1 MDHGFTGR
9 GPVRPTAGGE
19 SVELSAPL
27 AAASGG
33 SFELRGAAARVS
45 IRADAALS
53 LRYRA
58 RIEGARPEAET
69 GGDTTVIRL
78 RWPLRDPVGEWR
90 RRTVEVVLNASFP
103 WEVRVR
109 GGASELR
116 LDFAAGGLRSF
127 ELLGGVARA
136 ELVLPPPQGDVVLR
150 LLGGAGSVRVRRPA
164 GIPVRLRID
173 GVGRVECDGQ
183 RLGVAAGS
191 LHFEPPSFAAA
202 PARYDLRVIGGLGE
216 LSVDRSS
223 PA

>member
-9 GPVRPTAGGE
+9 DPDGPTAGGE

-33 SFELRGAAARVS
+33 GFEFRGGAARVS

-58 RIEGARPEAET
+58 RVEGARPEAET
-69 GGDTTVIRL
+69 GGDTTVVRL
-78 RWPLRDPVGEWR
+78 RWPLRDPVAEWR
-90 RRTVEVVLNASFP
+90 RRTVEVALNATIP

-109 GGASELR
+109 GGVSELR
-116 LDFAAGGLRSF
+116 LDFAAGQLRSF
-127 ELLGGVARA
+127 ELMGGAGEV
-136 ELVLPPPQGDVVLR
+136 ELALPHPRGDVVLR
-150 LLGGAGSVRVRRPA
+150 LLGGARRVRVRRPA
-164 GIPVRLRID
+164 DVPVRLRID
-173 GVGRVECDGQ
+173 GVGRVEFDGQ

-191 LHFEPPSFAAA
+191 LRFEPPSFAVA
-202 PARYDLRVIGGLGE
+202 PARYDLRVIGGLGK
-216 LSVDRSS
+216 LSVGRSS